1 MAGAEG
7 ERARGYDVNV
17 YDHDGHVVGQASAWL
32 VRYAEMAEASA
43 WLVVSYDVPGGMQR
57 CLLER
62 CMVHHATFG
71 PEGRKDHEVRALRL
85 KDAASVEVF
94 KAILEDEAKRGLHP
108 IQDA

>member
-1 MAGAEG
+1 MNI
-7 ERARGYDVNV
+7 YDP
-17 YDHDGHVVGQASAWL
+17 DGQVVGQASAWL

-62 CMVHHATFG
+62 CMVNHAEFG
-71 PEGRKDHEVRALRL
+71 PEGRKDYEVRALRL

-94 KAILEDEAKRGLHP
+94 KAILEDEAKRAP
-108 IQDA
+108 DAADGCAS